1 MLWVG
6 IIIGLFLGAN
16 LSIFVIA
23 MCLSA
28 KKADNIKRVSYN

>member
-16 LSIFVIA
+16 FGIFLIA

-28 KKADNIKRVSYN
+28 SEGDKLKKAT